1 MTPEVGQAKPRR
13 ACPRQTAFSVATGEF
28 MNATSR
34 VGQVGQV
41 MSYCTHVSLFSEWKG
56 KRRGYNRGTP
66 VPLVPVNENRTDD
79 TESGDS
85 WDKPTPAELVPPSS
99 PIPSGYMVIPWPIDI
114 DPLYTGRLT
123 GKVPDGWTRDGWIIS
138 LRDRITRTHMQPGR
152 RMLQAELDA
161 IEATVKPSPQGDRR
175 APLRRARRAGAET
188 PSERAAIMSVEIE
201 AEGAAAG
208 GKV

>member
-1 MTPEVGQAKPRR
+1 
-13 ACPRQTAFSVATGEF
+13 
-28 MNATSR
+28 
-34 VGQVGQV
+34 
-41 MSYCTHVSLFSEWKG
+41 
-56 KRRGYNRGTP
+56 
-66 VPLVPVNENRTDD
+66 
-79 TESGDS
+79 
-85 WDKPTPAELVPPSS
+85 
-99 PIPSGYMVIPWPIDI
+99 MVIPWPIDI